1 MITSKLSKLKNIFIE
16 ENKKGN
22 EVTLLS
28 NHESIYYELEEHI
41 SYVKSIE
48 DYPNNPKMKKVTLSF
63 KNMDL
68 ETVVYLD
75 KDITVGS
82 LVSTIGYCYI
92 FDGKLNYSCK
102 GGMIRIYQNI
112 EEMAEIYRNRMYHMG
127 ITIGLS
133 TVKEQ
138 KPYSTKS
145 ENIHKL
151 EDSDFYYAIEE
162 KGSRVINEIVNS
174 IHRHQ
179 ENKIDINSIPKEEI
193 PEDVA
198 I

>member
-48 DYPNNPKMKKVTLSF
+48 DYHNNPKMKKVTLSF

-75 KDITVGS
+75 KDITVES
-82 LVSTIGYCYI
+82 LVSTIGYYYI
-92 FDGKLNYSCK
+92 YIGKGWS
-102 GGMIRIYQNI
+102 
-112 EEMAEIYRNRMYHMG
+112 
-127 ITIGLS
+127 
-133 TVKEQ
+133 
-138 KPYSTKS
+138 
-145 ENIHKL
+145 
-151 EDSDFYYAIEE
+151 
-162 KGSRVINEIVNS
+162 
-174 IHRHQ
+174 
-179 ENKIDINSIPKEEI
+179 
-193 PEDVA
+193 
-198 I
+198 

>member
-92 FDGKLNYSCK
+92 FDGKLNCSCK

-138 KPYSTKS
+138 KPYSTKA

-179 ENKIDINSIPKEEI
+179 ENKIDINSIPEEEI